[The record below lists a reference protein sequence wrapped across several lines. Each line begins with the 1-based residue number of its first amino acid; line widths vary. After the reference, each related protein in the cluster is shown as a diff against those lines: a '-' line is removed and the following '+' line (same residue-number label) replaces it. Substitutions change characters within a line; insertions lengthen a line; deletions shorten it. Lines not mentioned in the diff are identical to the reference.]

1 MDTSRL
7 AVNAS
12 GHLLFGGCDT
22 VALAHKYGTPAYI
35 MDGNQITAN
44 MRECMHAMQT
54 YFEKYRVYYAS
65 KAFLCTALCKMAQKE
80 GLCLDVVSA
89 GELYT
94 ALHAGFPGDRIAL
107 HGNVKTE
114 TEIEMAVDNGC
125 ALMVDSIAEIADIQA
140 VAQRL
145 QKRAR
150 VAVRVTP
157 GVEAHTH
164 AYIQTGI
171 SDCKFALGMEDGQAM
186 AAIGEI
192 LCMPMLD
199 FCGLH
204 CHIGS
209 QILSDEPFEK
219 AAVNMAHFA
228 LQVQKETG
236 VAVRELTMGGG
247 FGIHYA
253 GDEKPL
259 PVLDYIGRIH
269 KGLQSVYGAA
279 GMPLPEVHIE
289 PGRYIVGEAG
299 ITLYTAMV
307 EKHVPGVRTFLSV
320 DGGMADNPRVMLY
333 QAQYEAVVANR
344 AKDAPQKTVR
354 LAGRCCESGDVLI
367 DELALPQ
374 VHKGDI
380 IAVFST
386 GAYNYAMASNYNKLP
401 MPPVVLVQDGR
412 DALIVR
418 GQTLEDM
425 VRWDVVPQ
433 WLCE

>member
-7 AVNAS
+7 AVNAA

-22 VALAHKYGTPAYI
+22 VALAKKYGTPAYV
-35 MDGNQITAN
+35 MDGARITAH
-44 MRECMHAMQT
+44 MRECMQAMQT
-54 YFEKYRVYYAS
+54 YFDRYRVYYAS
-65 KAFLCTALCKMAQKE
+65 KAFLCTAICKMVHRE

-94 ALHAGFPGDRIAL
+94 ALHAGFAGDRIAL

-125 ALMVDSIAEIADIQA
+125 TLMVDSIVEIADIERT
-140 VAQRL
+140 AQRL

-171 SDCKFALGMEDGQAM
+171 SDCKFALGIEDGQAM
-186 AAIGEI
+186 IAIREI
-192 LCMPMLD
+192 LASQMLD

-209 QILSDEPFEK
+209 QILADEPFEQ
-219 AAVNMAHFA
+219 AAINMAQFA
-228 LQVQKETG
+228 LQVQTQTG
-236 VAVRELTMGGG
+236 VVVRELTMGGG

-253 GDEKPL
+253 GDETPL
-259 PVLDYIGRIH
+259 PVVDYIGRIH
-269 KGLQSVYGAA
+269 RGLQSVYGAA
-279 GMPLPEVHIE
+279 GQSLPEVHIE

-299 ITLYTAMV
+299 LTLYTAMV
-307 EKHVPGVRTFLSV
+307 EKDVPGVRTFLSV

-333 QAQYEAVVANR
+333 QAEYEAVVANR
-344 AKDAPQKTVR
+344 AKSAPQRKVR

-367 DELALPQ
+367 DELAIAQ
-374 VHKGDI
+374 VQRGDI

-401 MPPVVLVQDGR
+401 MPPVILVQGGQ

-418 GQTLEDM
+418 GQTLQDM